1 MKIAEMKKKM
11 LLLLKIINKY
21 LKFYLKFN
29 IFLLYLMILIK
40 N

>member
-1 MKIAEMKKKM
+1 MKIVEMKKKM

-29 IFLLYLMILIK
+29 IFLLYLMILK
-40 N
+40 LN

>member
-1 MKIAEMKKKM
+1 MKIVEMKKKM

-21 LKFYLKFN
+21 LNFYLKYN

>member
-1 MKIAEMKKKM
+1 MKIVEMKKKM